1 MRVALTGAGGR
12 LGTAL
17 IAALTDS
24 SFVADLLAWDLPEH
38 NLDDP
43 QSAER
48 LVSRYRPDI
57 VVHAA
62 AWTDVDGCARD
73 PVLGLRRNGT
83 AVGEMAESCVR
94 AGAGLVVVS
103 TNEVFDGART
113 DGRPYR
119 PTDVPNPPNPYGTA
133 KLAGEQAARAA
144 YCATG
149 DDFAAAA
156 MAPPGARA
164 TKVDETAADTAVP
177 GLAIV
182 RTAWLFGPPGADF
195 PVKILAAAEA
205 ARISGSTLRLV
216 SDETGCPT
224 YAVDLAAAIDG
235 LVREWG
241 RRPDHRGFGGIHHV
255 VNAGRATR
263 AEWAREVLRL
273 AGIDVPTADVPMSTW
288 PRPSPPPAWGVLEPT
303 PLPTGLLRPWQEAT
317 AEYIRLV
324 ARRPEAR
331 G

>member
-1 MRVALTGAGGR
+1 
-12 LGTAL
+12 
-17 IAALTDS
+17 
-24 SFVADLLAWDLPEH
+24 
-38 NLDDP
+38 
-43 QSAER
+43 
-48 LVSRYRPDI
+48 
-57 VVHAA
+57 
-62 AWTDVDGCARD
+62 
-73 PVLGLRRNGT
+73 
-83 AVGEMAESCVR
+83 
-94 AGAGLVVVS
+94 
-103 TNEVFDGART
+103 
-113 DGRPYR
+113 
-119 PTDVPNPPNPYGTA
+119 
-133 KLAGEQAARAA
+133 
-144 YCATG
+144 
-149 DDFAAAA
+149 

-224 YAVDLAAAIDG
+224 YAVDLAAAIVG

-288 PRPSPPPAWGVLEPT
+288 PRPSTPPAWGVLEPT